1 MHQPR
6 CEDVLRHADP
16 FVCTPSLDDL
26 SHDFLPT
33 LGYLPPTRDMALTS
47 LSSAC

>member
-6 CEDVLRHADP
+6 PEDVLQHADA

-26 SHDFLPT
+26 SHDFLAT
-33 LGYLPPTRDMALTS
+33 LGYLSSTRDMALTS
-47 LSSAC
+47 LSCAC